1 MKKGI
6 RMNLS
11 KENIS
16 ISSLNESTSNLIN
29 PKSKTSFFN
38 RYFGNFFCCNRK
50 LDSDDDFIFYIP
62 RTGEEVICRVTQINT
77 R

>member
-1 MKKGI
+1 
-6 RMNLS
+6 MNLS

-16 ISSLNESTSNLIN
+16 ISSLNESKSNLIN
-29 PKSKTSFFN
+29 PIRKTSFFN
-38 RYFGNFFCCNRK
+38 RCFVNFFCFSRK

-62 RTGEEVICRVTQINT
+62 RTGEEVICRVKQINT